1 MFMKIMVGLN
11 VLLAAGALILIVVV
25 LYRHIEQWLKIIE
38 NLF

>member
-11 VLLAAGALILIVVV
+11 VFLTAGALILIVLVI
-25 LYRHIEQWLKIIE
+25 YRHIEQWLKIIE